1 MSETT
6 VQYGSGNTPITVRVY
21 PAINDDFNDK
31 YHCWIP
37 SLGERKSEEP
47 NVVFGAYVKLH
58 GTLLDS
64 AAQKYVE
71 AHYFKGSFEMKPKDS
86 FHRVLVH
93 VEAAKGYESYQTI
106 VMEVRRTTEVN
117 VGVYERILTGEDEDE

>member
-6 VQYGSGNTPITVRVY
+6 TQYGGGNAPIVVRTY
-21 PAINDDFNDK
+21 IAHDDNFNDK

-37 SLGERKSEEP
+37 CLGERRSKEP
-47 NVVFGAYVKLH
+47 NVVFGAYAKLH

-71 AHYFKGSFEMKPKDS
+71 AHYFKGSFEMKPNDS

-93 VEAAKGYESYQTI
+93 VEAAKGYESYQMLI
-106 VMEVRRTTEVN
+106 MEVRRTVEVK
-117 VGVYERILTGEDEDE
+117 VGVYERILDGEDEDE